1 MASMSGNYKPFGTA
15 NGISAVLSAPR
26 GEGVRAG
33 VEEFAPFA
41 RLLVLEG
48 NAGWVKVADIK
59 ALCMKLVRL
68 DVAYMLGW
76 TLDALLCSSA
86 ATSLGGHENGGDG
99 GGGGKSGGCAGR
111 ACGGCAQ
118 CCCCAADG
126 SGGDSGGSGG
136 GNAGGGG

>member
-59 ALCMKLVRL
+59 ALCMKLVRR
-68 DVAYMLGW
+68 DVAHMLGW
-76 TLDALLCSSA
+76 TLDASLCSSTA
-86 ATSLGGHENGGDG
+86 PSLGDHENGSCGGYGGAGAGHG
-99 GGGGKSGGCAGR
+99 GGGGG
-111 ACGGCAQ
+111 
-118 CCCCAADG
+118 
-126 SGGDSGGSGG
+126 
-136 GNAGGGG
+136 